1 MNLVIFDPWHCR
13 MVTWKQVLLPR
24 VPVHLLLFILSVL
37 QTQHKFF
44 HFFPVL
50 LLCHISRALGAGWGH
65 QRAQSV
71 SPRSTFQNHMGIQC
85 NHCFQ
90 RSQHGLLAGTTC
102 FTPFLS
108 ASRHQGV
115 LSAGNLIH
123 WDTAAD
129 LRKRNNDNLVRRFCS
144 FVFCLCAFQK
154 GKGLAFS
161 DSALVN
167 RKYTIRFLC
176 SIWSSH

>member
-24 VPVHLLLFILSVL
+24 VLVHLLLFILSVL

-71 SPRSTFQNHMGIQC
+71 SPRSTFQNQMGIQC

-129 LRKRNNDNLVRRFCS
+129 LRKGTMTTLWED
-144 FVFCLCAFQK
+144 FVPLSSVYVLSRK
-154 GKGLAFS
+154 GR
-161 DSALVN
+161 ALHSQTV
-167 RKYTIRFLC
+167 
-176 SIWSSH
+176 H